1 MIENEYE
8 KFEDLEVTD
17 KRRVWWATTDEI
29 ICDWNGKKFTVN
41 LAETSKGSEIHWM
54 AGEDQFTDEE
64 RIEIEEYLWSGEADI
79 YIE

>member
-29 ICDWNGKKFTVN
+29 ICDWNDKKFTIRI
-41 LAETSKGSEIHWM
+41 AETSKGGEIIWM

-64 RIEIEEYLWSGEADI
+64 ISEIEEYLWSGEADV